1 MSDNLIEAIGFIT
14 GILYLLCE
22 IRQYGLMWALQVL
35 SGVMYA
41 VIFSRSGLYAAAVL
55 QVYYI
60 VISVYGIFQWR
71 KGKRELE
78 NIRGAEDCSQEK
90 SFQEDPSQKKPS
102 GKEDIFYRY
111 PSAGVMLASLGVL
124 IVLTGLFATVL
135 KQMTGDPMPL
145 ADAMATALSIIA
157 NYWLSKSY
165 IQQWLMWVAV
175 NVITVFLS
183 FSQELY
189 LTSVLYII
197 YTFAA
202 IYGYFHWKARGRLLS

>member
-41 VIFSRSGLYAAAVL
+41 VVFSRSGLYAAAVL

-71 KGKRELE
+71 KGKREL
-78 NIRGAEDCSQEK
+78 
-90 SFQEDPSQKKPS
+90 SQKKPS

-111 PSAGVMLASLGVL
+111 PSAGVVLASLGVL

-157 NYWLSKSY
+157 TYWLSKSY

>member
-41 VIFSRSGLYAAAVL
+41 VVFSRSGLYAAAVL

-71 KGKRELE
+71 KGKREL
-78 NIRGAEDCSQEK
+78 
-90 SFQEDPSQKKPS
+90 SQKKPS

>member
-41 VIFSRSGLYAAAVL
+41 VVFSRSGLYAAAVL

-71 KGKRELE
+71 KGKREL
-78 NIRGAEDCSQEK
+78 
-90 SFQEDPSQKKPS
+90 SQKKPS

-157 NYWLSKSY
+157 TYWLSKSY

>member
-41 VIFSRSGLYAAAVL
+41 VVFSRSGLYAAAVL

-71 KGKRELE
+71 KGKREL
-78 NIRGAEDCSQEK
+78 
-90 SFQEDPSQKKPS
+90 SQKKPS

-157 NYWLSKSY
+157 TYWLSKSY

-202 IYGYFHWKARGRLLS
+202 IYGYFHWKARGSLLS

>member
-71 KGKRELE
+71 KGKREL
-78 NIRGAEDCSQEK
+78 
-90 SFQEDPSQKKPS
+90 SQKKPS

-157 NYWLSKSY
+157 TYWLSKSY